1 MRREGGK
8 RMCQSMRNS
17 NWQPIELIYF
27 QFLYSLSLSF
37 CFLFLPASTGA
48 SCANLVNWIS
58 TEHINELITIIVATI
73 LNRAKVVC
81 PLKLVSRC
89 GSHDHDRATHV
100 SAAHSPILS
109 GLRPSHSHAR
119 LLSEDRLII
128 DATCHWLWLWL
139 WLPLLLLLLHG
150 RSEIFRPWIR
160 HFGGRCRITM
170 KYEVKSS
177 NKFRA
182 FKQQ

>member
-1 MRREGGK
+1 
-8 RMCQSMRNS
+8 MCQSMRNS

-139 WLPLLLLLLHG
+139 PLLLLLLHG
-150 RSEIFRPWIR
+150 RSEIFRLWIR

>member
-1 MRREGGK
+1 M
-8 RMCQSMRNS
+8 QVDANS
-17 NWQPIELIYF
+17 NWQPIGLIYF
-27 QFLYSLSLSF
+27 QSSLS
-37 CFLFLPASTGA
+37 FLPASTGA

-81 PLKLVSRC
+81 PLKLASRC
-89 GSHDHDRATHV
+89 DHDHDDRDDRATHV
-100 SAAHSPILS
+100 SAHSPSLS
-109 GLRPSHSHAR
+109 RVLPLARSLFHS
-119 LLSEDRLII
+119 LSVDRLII
-128 DATCHWLWLWL
+128 DTGCHWLLL
-139 WLPLLLLLLHG
+139 KMLLLLLLLHG
-150 RSEIFRPWIR
+150 RSFRPTFWWASPN
-160 HFGGRCRITM
+160 HM